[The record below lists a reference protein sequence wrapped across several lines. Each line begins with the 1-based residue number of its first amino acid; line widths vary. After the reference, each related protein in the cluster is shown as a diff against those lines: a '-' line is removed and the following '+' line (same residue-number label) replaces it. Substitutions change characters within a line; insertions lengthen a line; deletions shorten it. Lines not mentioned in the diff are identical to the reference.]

1 MRGKDRDNYPLT
13 TNHYP
18 LPHTARGYLYIAAA
32 TFCWGLSAAMGRAMF
47 TGRLSGGA
55 HVLRAIDPLIL
66 AQSRSAIA
74 LLVLAPIL
82 FFQNRSTLRVRGS
95 HLAQFFLLGIVG
107 LAGSNY
113 FYYFAIE
120 KTTVAT
126 AIVLQ
131 YVAPVWVLLYMLARR
146 LQRPTAL
153 RISGVLLAVIGCAF
167 AVGEVAARASF
178 PWLVISGVRFNPL
191 GVAAAEL
198 AAITF
203 AFYNVYGQHLL
214 QIYQRWTVLVYS
226 LLGAAVF
233 WLLINPPWK
242 IVAQHYSGGQWL
254 FMLVFSIGSMLIP
267 FSLYFAG
274 LQHLDPTRA
283 IVTACLEPVWAILLT
298 AMILGELV
306 SPMQVVGIVVVLAA
320 TILIQRPD
328 RKAPAEPTIAVEP
341 ME

>member
-1 MRGKDRDNYPLT
+1 
-13 TNHYP
+13 
-18 LPHTARGYLYIAAA
+18 
-32 TFCWGLSAAMGRAMF
+32 MF

-55 HVLRAIDPLIL
+55 HALRAIDPLML
-66 AQSRSAIA
+66 AQARSTIS
-74 LLVLAPIL
+74 LLILAPIL
-82 FFQNRSTLRVRGS
+82 FFQNRSGLRVRGS
-95 HLAQFFLLGIVG
+95 HLAQFFLLGILG

-153 RISGVLLAVIGCAF
+153 RISGVLLAVVGCAL
-167 AVGEVAARASF
+167 AVGEVAARSQF
-178 PWLVISGVRFNPL
+178 PWLVISGVRFNPS
-191 GVAAAEL
+191 GVVAAEL

-233 WLLINPPWK
+233 WLLVNPPWK
-242 IVAQHYSGGQWL
+242 IVAQHYSSGQWL
-254 FMLVFSIGSMLIP
+254 FMLVFAIGSMLIP
-267 FSLYFAG
+267 FSLYFIG

-320 TILIQRPD
+320 TIVIQRPD

>member
-1 MRGKDRDNYPLT
+1 
-13 TNHYP
+13 
-18 LPHTARGYLYIAAA
+18 
-32 TFCWGLSAAMGRAMF
+32 
-47 TGRLSGGA
+47 
-55 HVLRAIDPLIL
+55 
-66 AQSRSAIA
+66 
-74 LLVLAPIL
+74 
-82 FFQNRSTLRVRGS
+82 
-95 HLAQFFLLGIVG
+95 
-107 LAGSNY
+107 
-113 FYYFAIE
+113 
-120 KTTVAT
+120 
-126 AIVLQ
+126 VLQ

-153 RISGVLLAVIGCAF
+153 RISGVLLAVVACAL
-167 AVGEVAARASF
+167 AVGEVAARSQF
-178 PWLVISGVRFNPL
+178 PWLAISGVRFNPS
-191 GVAAAEL
+191 GVVAAEL

-233 WLLINPPWK
+233 WLLVNPPWK
-242 IVAQHYSGGQWL
+242 IVAQHYSSGQWL
-254 FMLVFSIGSMLIP
+254 FMLVFAIGSMLIP
-267 FSLYFAG
+267 FSLYFIG

-320 TILIQRPD
+320 TIVIQRPD

>member
-1 MRGKDRDNYPLT
+1 MRG
-13 TNHYP
+13 
-18 LPHTARGYLYIAAA
+18 A
-32 TFCWGLSAAMGRAMF
+32 TWPSFSAGN
-47 TGRLSGGA
+47 S
-55 HVLRAIDPLIL
+55 
-66 AQSRSAIA
+66 
-74 LLVLAPIL
+74 
-82 FFQNRSTLRVRGS
+82 
-95 HLAQFFLLGIVG
+95 G
-107 LAGSNY
+107 LAASNY
-113 FYYFAIE
+113 FYYFAIQ

-146 LQRPTAL
+146 SAAADAASHQR
-153 RISGVLLAVIGCAF
+153 SGSGGGRVARL
-167 AVGEVAARASF
+167 AVGEVAAQRRF
-178 PWLVISGVRFNPL
+178 PWLALSGVRFNAI
-191 GVAAAEL
+191 GVVAAEL
-198 AAITF
+198 AAISF
-203 AFYNVYGQHLL
+203 AFYNVYAQHLL

-233 WLLINPPWK
+233 WLLLNPPWK

-254 FMLVFSIGSMLIP
+254 FMLVFSITSMLVP

-306 SPMQVVGIVVVLAA
+306 SPMQVVGIVVVLSA
-320 TILIQRPD
+320 TILVQRPD
-328 RKAPAEPTIAVEP
+328 RKAPAEPRIAVEP